1 MLSDS
6 IRNYAVFFL
15 SVLLIS
21 IDVLKLL
28 LLSFD
33 RNQNEARTRGGL
45 QAFCELL
52 RTTMDDKVSLL
63 SFGSSR
69 AVLYFCLRL
78 RRLRSIR
85 TIWVVWSEK

>member
-1 MLSDS
+1 MLLDS
-6 IRNYAVFFL
+6 IRNHAC
-15 SVLLIS
+15 VLLVS

-28 LLSFD
+28 LSFN

-69 AVLYFCLRL
+69 AVLYFSLR
-78 RRLRSIR
+78 
-85 TIWVVWSEK
+85 

>member
-6 IRNYAVFFL
+6 IRNYEVLFFL

-63 SFGSSR
+63 SFGSSLHYQLSFH
-69 AVLYFCLRL
+69 AVLAMYLLTFLRMF
-78 RRLRSIR
+78 SAI
-85 TIWVVWSEK
+85 